1 MPESRFNPAPGW
13 PAPPEGWSPPA
24 DWTPPADWPEAPEGW
39 NFWLPA
45 EPAAKSTTGA
55 IIDSVRT
62 ARGQSRIDE
71 SAVAD
76 PLGNA
81 ANKVL
86 WEGASSQITGIGGGR
101 FRLTRHHL
109 YFESGILRTDSQQI
123 PVEHIYDVDVSQT
136 MMQKSRGV
144 FNVQIHLH
152 RPNGVSE
159 VMVMEN
165 LTDGKGV
172 QGVINEAVRARKLEL
187 VRETTTHTYLGG
199 GVQPLPIPQASAP
212 APHQAEEKKPD
223 IIEQIGRLGELLK
236 LGVLTQDEFDAKK
249 ADLLSRL

>member
-1 MPESRFNPAPGW
+1 MAPRRFNPAPGW
-13 PAPPEGWSPPA
+13 PAPPANWEPPA
-24 DWTPPADWPEAPEGW
+24 GWVPPKEWPEAPEGW
-39 NFWLPA
+39 NFWVEDNPSGKNA
-45 EPAAKSTTGA
+45 GS

-71 SAVAD
+71 ELVAN

-81 ANKVL
+81 ANQVL
-86 WEGASSQITGIGGGR
+86 WEGASSQLTGIGGGR

-109 YFESGILRTDSQQI
+109 YFETGVLRTDSQQI

-136 MMQKSRGV
+136 MMQKGRGV
-144 FNVQIHLH
+144 YNVHISLN
-152 RPNGVSE
+152 RPNGVTE
-159 VMVMEN
+159 MIVMEN

-187 VRETTTHTYLGG
+187 VREQTTHTYLGAN
-199 GVQPLPIPQASAP
+199 QPPHLPQFSGP
-212 APHQAEEKKPD
+212 AAQSSDEKQPD
-223 IIEQIGRLGELLK
+223 IIEQIGRLGELLDK
-236 LGVLTQDEFDAKK
+236 GILTQDEFDTKK

>member
-1 MPESRFNPAPGW
+1 MPASRFNPAPGW
-13 PAPPEGWSPPA
+13 PASPEGWEPPEGWV
-24 DWTPPADWPEAPEGW
+24 PPADWPEAPEGW
-39 NFWLPA
+39 NFWTPTAPA
-45 EPAAKSTTGA
+45 GKSTTTA

-71 SAVAD
+71 KAVAN

-81 ANKVL
+81 ANEVL
-86 WEGASSQITGIGGGR
+86 WEGASSQLTGIGGGR

-136 MMQKSRGV
+136 MMQKGRGV
-144 FNVQIHLH
+144 FNVQLHLN

-187 VRETTTHTYLGG
+187 VRETTTHTYLGAN
-199 GVQPLPIPQASAP
+199 QPPQIPQVAP
-212 APHQAEEKKPD
+212 ASQQPEAKQPD
-223 IIEQIGRLGELLK
+223 IIEQISRLGELLK
-236 LGVLTQDEFDAKK
+236 MGVLTQDEFDTKK